1 LLPLDRPGGG
11 GETVLLRPV
20 NSRDGMTAD
29 HVELDEQVISE
40 LVVRLSG
47 INGVS
52 AILYDVTD
60 KPPAT
65 IELE

>member
-1 LLPLDRPGGG
+1 VPLGAAPGR
-11 GETVLLRPV
+11 ETIVLRPV

-29 HVELDEQVISE
+29 FARVPAAVVDEIAAALACLDRVD
-40 LVVRLSG
+40 VV
-47 INGVS
+47 
-52 AILYDVTD
+52 LYDVTN

>member
-1 LLPLDRPGGG
+1 
-11 GETVLLRPV
+11 VLRPV

-29 HVELDEQVISE
+29 FARVPAAVVDELAAALAALPSVDAV
-40 LVVRLSG
+40 
-47 INGVS
+47 
-52 AILYDVTD
+52 LYDVTN

>member
-1 LLPLDRPGGG
+1 
-11 GETVLLRPV
+11 VLRPV

-29 HVELDEQVISE
+29 FARLPAT
-40 LVVRLSG
+40 VVDDLATSLAALPA
-47 INGVS
+47 VD
-52 AILYDVTD
+52 AVLYDVTN